1 MLPVASTQIQVPS
14 DAHLLL
20 PVSRVWW
27 AMAYF
32 KLSKSS
38 RLLVIILISFSF
50 FIAEIAVGFSTHSLA
65 LIADSFHYLSDLIGF
80 IVALVALKVSERED
94 SPGGLS
100 SGCQRTQLLGAF
112 FNGVFLVALGL
123 SIFLQSIERFVTVQ
137 QLKRPELVL
146 MMGCIGLTLN
156 IISALFLH
164 QHDHSNHSSKD
175 DNARI
180 LAKLENGSDSSVE
193 IEIPIA
199 ARTVA
204 KENEHGSNIAIP
216 TITTTSA
223 HPHHNHSNDVS
234 PQPTTTVTPAQH
246 AHDHDLNMLGVLLHI
261 LSDAINNIGV
271 IIAALIILLTHS
283 PHRYYA
289 DPATSLFISLIIFLF
304 ALPLVKN
311 SGSILLQA
319 AAPGPRRP

>member
-1 MLPVASTQIQVPS
+1 
-14 DAHLLL
+14 
-20 PVSRVWW
+20 
-27 AMAYF
+27 MACF
-32 KLSKSS
+32 RLSKSS

-50 FIAEIAVGFSTHSLA
+50 FIAELAVGFSTHSLA

-94 SPGGLS
+94 SPSDLS
-100 SGCQRTQLLGAF
+100 FGCQRTQLLGAF

-137 QLKRPELVL
+137 QLKHPELVL
-146 MMGCIGLTLN
+146 MMGCIGLILN

-164 QHDHSNHSSKD
+164 QHGHSNHSSN
-175 DNARI
+175 DNNSHI
-180 LAKLENGSDSSVE
+180 LAKLENGSDSTVE
-193 IEIPIA
+193 IEIPVAA

-204 KENEHGSNIAIP
+204 RKQEHGSNI
-216 TITTTSA
+216 TRTTA
-223 HPHHNHSNDVS
+223 RPHHRHHNDKLS
-234 PQPTTTVTPAQH
+234 PQPSTTIAPAEH
-246 AHDHDLNMLGVLLHI
+246 DHDHDLNMLGVLLHI
-261 LSDAINNIGV
+261 LSDAINNLGV
-271 IIAALIILLTHS
+271 IVAALIILLTHS

-319 AAPGPRRP
+319 ARPRRRRP